1 MSLHQ
6 KRGTLTVARSTAEV
20 FELTRYVETSNEDPT
35 PYVYIKPHIPQRYN
49 IDIILHTH
57 EHLSLPGFRMNLKCS
72 KFQEVPNQAPINAFT
87 TMLALYQPPL
97 FSGFGAELAKPYTRR
112 HTKMHHKYSYFVCH
126 YSHFMDLFK
135 KV

>member
-1 MSLHQ
+1 MHE
-6 KRGTLTVARSTAEV
+6 KRGTPLLPVPLLEV
-20 FELTRYVETSNEDPT
+20 FELTRFIETSNEDPT

-97 FSGFGAELAKPYTRR
+97 LSGFGAELAERCTFR
-112 HTKMHHKYSYFVCH
+112 HTILLCKDSQFATY
-126 YSHFMDLFK
+126 YSHLYGFFK